1 MTGSSQEISRY
12 NFVNNNTVTSKGR
25 CIFINTA
32 YVYTLGRWGSK
43 SAWVLHNAI
52 IIRTL
57 YKKCKE
63 KPWMKWIS
71 KALLISPL
79 HLNLMNLKCT
89 SHYWSEHTF
98 SGRVPGFFQYFT
110 SPSLHSFIRLS
121 TQFVSI
127 KHDLPEFISNCSHV
141 LYHILPF
148 VT

>member
-1 MTGSSQEISRY
+1 
-12 NFVNNNTVTSKGR
+12 
-25 CIFINTA
+25 
-32 YVYTLGRWGSK
+32 
-43 SAWVLHNAI
+43 
-52 IIRTL
+52 
-57 YKKCKE
+57 
-63 KPWMKWIS
+63 MKWIS

-127 KHDLPEFISNCSHV
+127 KHDLPEFIYSHLSPKSYSSLLCKVHFQLKSVIGYVVCVFHWETKKSPVWLQIV
-141 LYHILPF
+141 LSCHNMYWLSISIF
-148 VT
+148 IAR

>member
-1 MTGSSQEISRY
+1 
-12 NFVNNNTVTSKGR
+12 
-25 CIFINTA
+25 
-32 YVYTLGRWGSK
+32 
-43 SAWVLHNAI
+43 
-52 IIRTL
+52 
-57 YKKCKE
+57 
-63 KPWMKWIS
+63 MKWIS

-89 SHYWSEHTF
+89 SPYWSEHTF

-141 LYHILPF
+141 LYHILPLSPKSYSSLLCKVHF
-148 VT
+148 QLKSVIGYVVCVFHWETKKSPVWLQIVLSCHNMYWLSISIFIAR

>member
-1 MTGSSQEISRY
+1 
-12 NFVNNNTVTSKGR
+12 
-25 CIFINTA
+25 
-32 YVYTLGRWGSK
+32 
-43 SAWVLHNAI
+43 
-52 IIRTL
+52 
-57 YKKCKE
+57 
-63 KPWMKWIS
+63 MKWIS

-127 KHDLPEFISNCSHV
+127 KHDFKQSSSATAAMFYIIYSHLSPKSYSSLLCKVHFQLKSVIGYVVCVFHWETKKSPVWLQIVLSCHNMYWLSISIFIAR
-141 LYHILPF
+141 
-148 VT
+148 